1 MQTTVKAILL
11 VIGATLC
18 LTAEAATQP
27 HYDFYSTSMLSPN
40 KQSNYAPSHINQ
52 SGKVK
57 VKSNTA
63 ELRSFN
69 QRMAKGSSGEVFSAD
84 LFQRATAAQT
94 IGGGGESF
102 AAASSSNT
110 HHSGSRGINYTN
122 SVPTVSLSAL
132 KISRQ
137 NSENIEVAA
146 ATVEDSAG
154 RPSRNRYPGTPG
166 STGRNQLPVGDAVL
180 PLMLMA
186 TLYMGIRL
194 ICRKKHSYT
203 D

>member
-1 MQTTVKAILL
+1 MKTTIKNILL
-11 VIGATLC
+11 VISATLC
-18 LTAEAATQP
+18 LNAESATKP

-57 VKSNTA
+57 VQSNTA

-69 QRMAKGSSGEVFSAD
+69 RRMAGGTPGEVFSAD
-84 LFQRATAAQT
+84 LFHRAAAAQT

-102 AAASSSNT
+102 TPASSSNT
-110 HHSGSRGINYTN
+110 HHSGSRGVNYTN
-122 SVPTVSLSAL
+122 QLPSVSLSAL

-137 NSENIEVAA
+137 NTENITVAA
-146 ATVEDSAG
+146 ATADEAG
-154 RPSRNRYPGTPG
+154 RPSHNRFPGTPG
-166 STGRNQLPVGDAVL
+166 SEGEQLPLGDAVL

-186 TLYMGIRL
+186 ILYTGVRL
-194 ICRKKHSYT
+194 MRRKPAKLL
-203 D
+203 